1 MTQPPQRPLAL
12 ALAPLAFTVALALT
26 ASCGTTLLEQR
37 VERSSGGW
45 TVALTKLRDGPN
57 AYERGNNVR
66 NVPAAGTRFLWAWIT
81 LRNDQRTPQVFNYD
95 RCDLDDG
102 GSRVLPGLVD
112 RATFVNLPLMDTTD
126 QLDPA
131 EQLERR
137 LIFSFPVDRF
147 PTRLACG
154 DVVIPLPRF

>member
-1 MTQPPQRPLAL
+1 MRHAPRSLFLVSASLAT
-12 ALAPLAFTVALALT
+12 AVAVT
-26 ASCGTTLLEQR
+26 ASCGSTLLEQR
-37 VERSSGGW
+37 IERSAGGW

-81 LRNDQRTPQVFNYD
+81 LRNDGRSPQVFNYD

-126 QLDPA
+126 QLDPG
-131 EQLERR
+131 EKLERR
-137 LIFSFPVDRF
+137 LIFSYPWDRF

-154 DVVIPLPRF
+154 DVVIPLPKF